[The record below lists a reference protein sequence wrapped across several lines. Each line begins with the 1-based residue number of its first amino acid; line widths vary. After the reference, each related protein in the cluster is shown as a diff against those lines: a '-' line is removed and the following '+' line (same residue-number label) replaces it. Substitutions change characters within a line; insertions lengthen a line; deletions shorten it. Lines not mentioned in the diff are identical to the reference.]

1 MMLRKIMRFN
11 FSKTIALISGAPK
24 YDLEVSK
31 IASTFKEVSNNEVS
45 IVGVIGDEHSQSF
58 SDIYASSGL
67 LDNYE
72 FEVTRAYNSYHEDI
86 QDCRVMPYRIYTHYR
101 NYKLMKEL
109 EEQKFFD

>member
-11 FSKTIALISGAPK
+11 FSKIIALISGAPK

-31 IASTFKEVSNNEVS
+31 IAATFKEVSNNEVS

-58 SDIYASSGL
+58 KDTYASSNL

-72 FEVTRAYNSYHEDI
+72 F
-86 QDCRVMPYRIYTHYR
+86 
-101 NYKLMKEL
+101 
-109 EEQKFFD
+109 